1 MPNVSFGF
9 DFTNEQP
16 LPRAAQSRLQNQKIH
31 LGRVRTRKGRT
42 EHWVGP
48 RMDGRS
54 EKASVDDVIGARKI
68 EKVDVMKSVKILS
81 DQLIQPRNLISI
93 PIFLYNSE
101 VRMFL
106 AAILAR
112 QIDYARAK
120 RNRNRLT

>member
-1 MPNVSFGF
+1 MAHFCWGVHFWGVWS
-9 DFTNEQP
+9 DW
-16 LPRAAQSRLQNQKIH
+16 S
-31 LGRVRTRKGRT
+31 
-42 EHWVGP
+42 
-48 RMDGRS
+48 
-54 EKASVDDVIGARKI
+54 KI

-81 DQLIQPRNLISI
+81 DQLIQPRNLFSI

-120 RNRNRLT
+120 RNRNRLKNALKSRNAVL